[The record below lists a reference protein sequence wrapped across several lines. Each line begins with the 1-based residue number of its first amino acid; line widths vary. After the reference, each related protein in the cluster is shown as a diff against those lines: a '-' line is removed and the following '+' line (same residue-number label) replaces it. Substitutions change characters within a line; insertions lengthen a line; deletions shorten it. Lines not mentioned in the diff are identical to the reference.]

1 MIGGDRPEVPRVDC
15 PVCGQPVPVGN
26 FCGACGAQMT
36 PGSQTRERSYA
47 AHPGQHVLA
56 PAVVSTLFPHL
67 PARNTVPFR
76 IALLAGVGLLIVLG
90 ATGFTGPSIAAAALF
105 LPLLYLVYLYE
116 VDVYGDESPLA
127 IGLLFGLGIFVGWAW
142 AWLTSGAVTQTVVQ
156 GSTMGLS
163 PNDVIRVG
171 VVIPLV
177 AQALMFAVS
186 LGVYWRRQYDEV
198 LDGFASGVSAAL
210 GFTLAVTIYNLWPEL
225 SHGMFSSAPTL
236 DRTLIVVGR
245 GILVPF
251 ISASATG
258 LLAGTLWLRRNQ
270 TRSSLANGWTTSLAV
285 LVPLIAL
292 LWVVLGLVNLLI
304 LSIPVVVAVYAVAA
318 ICLLLLVRVA
328 LHHMLLAEA
337 VKVRIGPDTVCF
349 HCHSLV
355 PRMAFCEQCGVA
367 TRATPKHGVGRLFRN
382 FR

>member
-1 MIGGDRPEVPRVDC
+1 
-15 PVCGQPVPVGN
+15 
-26 FCGACGAQMT
+26 MT
-36 PGSQTRERSYA
+36 LGSQIRGQAYA
-47 AHPGQHVLA
+47 AHPGEHVLS
-56 PAVVSTLFPHL
+56 PAVISTFFPHL
-67 PARNTVPFR
+67 PARNALPFR
-76 IALLAGVGLLIVLG
+76 IALVIGLGLLILLG

-116 VDVYGDESPLA
+116 VDVYGDGSPLA
-127 IGLLFGLGIFVGWAW
+127 IGLLFGSGILVGLGWAR
-142 AWLTSGAVTQTVVQ
+142 LTSGAVTQTVVQ

-163 PNDVIRVG
+163 ASDVIRFG
-171 VVIPLV
+171 IVIPLA
-177 AQALMFAVS
+177 AQALMLVVS
-186 LGVYWRRQYDEV
+186 LGVYQRRQYDEV
-198 LDGFASGVSAAL
+198 LDGFASGVAAAL
-210 GFTLAVTIYNLWPEL
+210 GFTLAVTIFNLWPEL
-225 SHGMFSSAPTL
+225 SHGMFSSSPTL

-245 GILVPF
+245 GLLVPF

-258 LLAGTLWLRRNQ
+258 LLAGALWLRRNQ
-270 TRSSLANGWTTSLAV
+270 ARSSLAYGWAASLRL

-292 LWVVLGLVNLLI
+292 LWVLLGLVNLLI

-318 ICLLLLVRVA
+318 IVLLLLVRVT

-367 TRATPKHGVGRLFRN
+367 TRSTPKRGGGRLFRT